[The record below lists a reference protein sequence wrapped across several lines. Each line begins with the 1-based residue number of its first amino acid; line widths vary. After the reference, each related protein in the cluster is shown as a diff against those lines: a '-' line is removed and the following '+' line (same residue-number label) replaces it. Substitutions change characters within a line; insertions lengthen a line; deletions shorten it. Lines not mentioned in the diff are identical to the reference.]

1 MNENV
6 FASGQT
12 YVALSRV
19 KHLEDLFLLAFE
31 QGAIYLDERQRELLK
46 WMDSVDICVD
56 GAFPRSSW
64 PPIMPT
70 LPEQSF
76 ITKKQHVK
84 KESGSTEQLLI
95 EIKGRQEIKAKQEK
109 IWLVFVVPTLLVQV
123 LESADKIMWQ
133 KSSVLWKVMLVSPI
147 CTLWYPTCSCWS
159 RLYSQ
164 GRGTT
169 FLNISTSIS
178 IQCCLPGMG

>member
-1 MNENV
+1 MRQQFLGWAVTVHKVQGTEPKQAHVLMNENV

-19 KHLEDLFLLAFE
+19 KHLEDLFLLAFD

-109 IWLVFVVPTLLVQV
+109 NMACICCPNPIGT
-123 LESADKIMWQ
+123 SA
-133 KSSVLWKVMLVSPI
+133 
-147 CTLWYPTCSCWS
+147 
-159 RLYSQ
+159 
-164 GRGTT
+164 
-169 FLNISTSIS
+169 
-178 IQCCLPGMG
+178 

>member
-1 MNENV
+1 MTHRAVTGTTVRQQFLGWAVTVHKVQGTEPKQAYVLMNENV

-123 LESADKIMWQ
+123 LESADKIM
-133 KSSVLWKVMLVSPI
+133 
-147 CTLWYPTCSCWS
+147 
-159 RLYSQ
+159 
-164 GRGTT
+164 
-169 FLNISTSIS
+169 
-178 IQCCLPGMG
+178 